1 MAGDS
6 YQRIQ
11 QFITDSPWSASAV
24 ITAMAL
30 NCSDLYAN
38 QPNYRS
44 RDVGY
49 VIDESAHR
57 KKGKQ
62 SVGVARQYAG
72 VIGKVDNCQVGVYA
86 SLVWQ
91 SHSTLIVTVHP
102 PQVASGTG
110 GKAGASSPLRRAA
123 IT

>member
-1 MAGDS
+1 
-6 YQRIQ
+6 
-11 QFITDSPWSASAV
+11 
-24 ITAMAL
+24 MAL

-72 VIGKVDNCQVGVYA
+72 VIGKVDNSQVGVYA

-91 SHSTLIVTVHP
+91 SHSTLINCCLFL
-102 PQVASGTG
+102 PQSWTNESARSDQ
-110 GKAGASSPLRRAA
+110 AGILKWTPKIGQQFKLAPNREGQKENE
-123 IT
+123 